1 MQATLTSV
9 TPQGRELR
17 TEIADWLTPDLRET
31 ARVEANAW
39 IKRLRLVMYD
49 GQTMRERFVYRG
61 DSLWW
66 FTELFLHKM
75 RRLDT
80 AVAVTLALEALRAR
94 EAPARLRVDTDD
106 RVVSDTAD
114 AFGRAHE
121 IPVEATGPVSEP
133 GGRDRDSFLI
143 GLTARLSR
151 LRPARAI
158 VPRQARVAAFVHT
171 AFWRESSEEDGP
183 EQESY
188 IGPVLS
194 ALSERLGSNGL
205 WYVGVGPR
213 QNFRARRWWDPVTTI
228 GSPRPLVTPI
238 ERLSR
243 RVDLKD
249 SLALWSQR
257 QELAKAV
264 TTGSG
269 VRAAGMFRE
278 IDLWPVLRRELES
291 VALLQ
296 WPWSARA
303 MDEAASAI
311 DALMPDAILTY
322 AEAGGWGRALV
333 LEARRRGV
341 RSIGLQHGFIYRH
354 WLNYRHEPDEMARQG
369 DDRGFPA
376 PDKTLLFDGYAA
388 QSLESA
394 GHFPP
399 ASLMVTGNP
408 GLDGL
413 TRRLAQVADGDR
425 AAIRASFGVKDDQRI
440 VVLAAKFSEA
450 RAHLPGLAAAL
461 RTRPRVQLVV
471 KTHPAETPELYA
483 APFAGLPNVT
493 VTPAAA
499 DLARVLAVAD
509 GIVTVNSTVALDA
522 LVLHIP
528 SLVIGLPNNLSPF
541 VSAGVMLGAHTGGEV
556 GERLDALLY
565 DEGARRQLLD
575 AGSRFTSAHGM
586 RSDGHAAARAAE
598 AILNSR

>member
-1 MQATLTSV
+1 MRATFTSV

-17 TEIADWLTPDLRET
+17 TELADWLTADLRET

-39 IKRLRLVMYD
+39 IKRLRSVAYD
-49 GQTMRERFVYRG
+49 GQTMRERFMYRG

-80 AVAVTLALEALRAR
+80 AVASALALEALCAR
-94 EAPARLRVDTDD
+94 ETPARLRVETDD
-106 RVVSDTAD
+106 RTIRETAE
-114 AFGRAHE
+114 AFGQAQNL
-121 IPVEATGPVSEP
+121 PVDVSGPVSEP
-133 GGRDRDSFLI
+133 NGRDRDSFLI

-171 AFWRESSEEDGP
+171 AFWRESGDEGP
-183 EQESY
+183 DQESY

-194 ALSERLGSNGL
+194 ALAAKLGPNGL
-205 WYVGVGPR
+205 SYVGVGPR

-228 GSPRPLVTPI
+228 GSARPLVTPI

-243 RVDLKD
+243 RVDLNE

-257 QELAKAV
+257 QDLARAL
-264 TTGSG
+264 TAGDEI
-269 VRAAGMFRE
+269 RAAGMFRRL
-278 IDLWPVLRRELES
+278 DLWPILRRELEG

-303 MDEAASAI
+303 MDEAGSAI

-322 AEAGGWGRALV
+322 AEAGGWGRALM

-354 WLNYRHEPDEMARQG
+354 WLNYRHEPDEMARIG
-369 DDRGFPA
+369 GDRGFPA
-376 PDKTLLFDGYAA
+376 PDQTLLFDGYARRW
-388 QSLESA
+388 LETA
-394 GHFPP
+394 GHFAP
-399 ASLMVTGNP
+399 ASLVVTGNP
-408 GLDGL
+408 GLDAL
-413 TRRLAQVADGDR
+413 VRRLA
-425 AAIRASFGVKDDQRI
+425 AIDESDHAIIRGSLGVQDDQRV

-450 RAHLPGLAAAL
+450 RPYLPGLASAL
-461 RTRPRVQLVV
+461 RTRPRVHLVV

-483 APFAGLPNVT
+483 APFAGLSNVT
-493 VTPAAA
+493 IAPAAT
-499 DLARVLAVAD
+499 DLARVLAIAE
-509 GIVTVNSTVALDA
+509 GLVTVNSTVALDA
-522 LVLHIP
+522 LVLEIP

-541 VSAGVMLGAHTGGEV
+541 VSAGVMLGAHDDGEV

-565 DEGARRQLLD
+565 DESARREL
-575 AGSRFTSAHGM
+575 ANAASRFTSAHGM
-586 RSDGHAAARAAE
+586 GSDGHAADRAAD
-598 AILNSR
+598 AILRS

>member
-1 MQATLTSV
+1 
-9 TPQGRELR
+9 
-17 TEIADWLTPDLRET
+17 
-31 ARVEANAW
+31 
-39 IKRLRLVMYD
+39 
-49 GQTMRERFVYRG
+49 MRERFVYRG

-80 AVAVTLALEALRAR
+80 AVATTLALEAVRAGQS
-94 EAPARLRVDTDD
+94 PARLRVDTDD
-106 RVVSDTAD
+106 RVVSETAE

-121 IPVEATGPVSEP
+121 IPIDASGPATEP
-133 GGRDRDSFLI
+133 AGRDRDSFLI

-171 AFWRESSEEDGP
+171 AFWRESADDDGP

-194 ALSERLGSNGL
+194 ALARRLGPNGL
-205 WYVGVGPR
+205 WYVGIGPR
-213 QNFRARRWWDPVTTI
+213 QNFRARRWWDPVTAI

-249 SLALWSQR
+249 SLALWAQR
-257 QELAKAV
+257 QELAKAI
-264 TTGSG
+264 TAGDG
-269 VRAAGMFRE
+269 IRAAATFRE
-278 IDLWPVLRRELES
+278 LDLWPVLRRELES

-311 DALMPDAILTY
+311 DALMPDAVLTY

-354 WLNYRHEPDEMARQG
+354 WLNYRHEPDEMERLG

-376 PDKTLLFDGYAA
+376 PERTLLFDGYAA
-388 QSLESA
+388 ESLETG

-399 ASLMVTGNP
+399 SSLVVTGNP
-408 GLDGL
+408 GLDAL
-413 TRRLAQVADGDR
+413 TGRLAQLGDADRGIIR
-425 AAIRASFGVKDDQRI
+425 AAFGVQGDQH
-440 VVLAAKFSEA
+440 VLVLAAKFSEA
-450 RAHLPGLAAAL
+450 RSHLGGLAAAV
-461 RTRPRVQLVV
+461 RMRPRIHLIV

-483 APFAGLPNVT
+483 SAFAGLSNVT
-493 VTPAAA
+493 IAPGAT
-499 DLARVLAVAD
+499 DLARVLAIAD
-509 GIVTVNSTVALDA
+509 AIVTVNSTVALDG
-522 LVLHIP
+522 LVLKIP
-528 SLVIGLPNNLSPF
+528 ALVIGLPNNLSPF
-541 VSAGVMLGAHTGGEV
+541 VSAGVMLGAAADGEV
-556 GERLDALLY
+556 GERIDALLY
-565 DEGARRQLLD
+565 DERARRELAD
-575 AGSRFTSAHGM
+575 AASRFTSAHGIG
-586 RSDGHAAARAAE
+586 SDGHAADRAAD
-598 AILNSR
+598 AILES